1 MTRLGF
7 LVPLVAAV
15 VLLGPGPEKAFAQGQ
30 FQIITGEQFDAAV
43 VNSVNLEGKDR
54 AVATRN
60 ATLLQSPSGTRAF
73 LALTDATGYSSDVAA
88 QKYVGV
94 IVTEGGNLSVGG
106 KTVGAGTYAFG
117 WAVPPRGEEGPG
129 TFTLYSQAGAK
140 LAQCTTPRDA
150 ELKMPKPLQVVV
162 LKNGTA
168 RLYYGRHSVELR

>member
-7 LVPLVAAV
+7 LAPLAAAAV
-15 VLLGPGPEKAFAQGQ
+15 LLAPGPEKALAQGQ
-30 FQIITGEQFDAAV
+30 FQIITGAQFDAAV

-60 ATLLQSPSGTRAF
+60 AALLQSPSGTRAF

-94 IVTEGGNLSVGG
+94 IVTEGGNLSIGG

-129 TFTLYSQAGAK
+129 TFTLYSHTGAK

-150 ELKMPKPLQVVV
+150 ELKTPKPLQVVV

-168 RLYYGRHSVELR
+168 RLYYGRYSVELR

>member
-7 LVPLVAAV
+7 LVPLVAAAG
-15 VLLGPGPEKAFAQGQ
+15 LLALGPEKAFAQGQ
-30 FQIITGEQFDAAV
+30 FQIITGAQFDAAV
-43 VNSVNLEGKDR
+43 VKSVNLEGKDR

-60 ATLLQSPSGTRAF
+60 ATLLQSPSGGRAF
-73 LALTDATGYSSDVAA
+73 LALLDTTGYASDVAA
-88 QKYVGV
+88 KKYVGT
-94 IVTEGGNLSVGG
+94 IVTEGGDLSIGG

-129 TFTLYSQAGAK
+129 TFSLYSQTGAK
-140 LAQCTTPRDA
+140 LAQCATPRDA
-150 ELKMPKPLQVVV
+150 ELRTPRPLQVVV